1 MITKNEINE
10 YIKNIKKQLLY
21 GTKESKLFLKELKQ
35 NILDF
40 ADENK
45 NADMSEIRQ
54 QFGTEEEVA
63 TIFFEQYSKEDIK
76 KKLRSRNVIVA
87 CVIAF
92 ALIFTVSITVEIIST
107 RNSYANYAIEY
118 FTQENDTSPEDAENL
133 TSLAE

>member
-1 MITKNEINE
+1 MIMKNEINE

-21 GTKESKLFLKELKQ
+21 GTKESRLFLKELKQ
-35 NILDF
+35 NILDY

-76 KKLRSRNVIVA
+76 KKLRIRNAVVA
-87 CVIAF
+87 CVVTV
-92 ALIFTVSITVEIIST
+92 ALIFAGCIIFATVEAKNDDMSYRVINEVDEIS
-107 RNSYANYAIEY
+107 
-118 FTQENDTSPEDAENL
+118 